1 MKLKDLRVSWRQ
13 LLAEP
18 AYSLVVVLGLAV
30 AIAAA
35 YLIALLL
42 NDRWLPDPSVPRP
55 DRVVR
60 LEFKGNIPGRNDDW
74 FSSMPYV
81 FRSALRDAKAP
92 LSHVARVTE
101 SNLGLRVGEQIS
113 KNRIMFADPELVDIF
128 GLKALSGDVKAA
140 LSKPD
145 TVALTTSAAERL
157 FGRSSDVLGQRLRMR
172 GQEMTVAALLPRQA
186 ANSELEFDVLASFE
200 SPAANQAPWMLSAW
214 YYING
219 NVYARLADGAGA
231 AQLGTL
237 MQSIFDRSP
246 GTTEVPPEWRAGGR
260 KTAFVRAVPLTRIP
274 FEGSGSQ
281 TRLMLYSALS
291 LMALTMLALAAIN
304 YVNLSSVR
312 TLRRQREIAVRKS
325 LGASPARLGL
335 QFVLESSLVALL
347 AGGVGLLLA
356 WLLAPG
362 FADLLDVK
370 FATKLFA
377 PAQLISLALACLL
390 LGALTG
396 LYPARV
402 ALGVHCAP
410 ALQGRKQSEGAAG
423 RRLRRAMTVL
433 QFGAALTLSGAAV
446 VVVWQSEF
454 VARINPG
461 FKTEGLLAIDLPET
475 AKREAKRGLF
485 DVLQAQAAVKQLGMS
500 DDIPGR
506 NGIGS
511 VTTMVRGETKV
522 STRNSAGDAGFFRSY
537 EIPFLAGSL
546 EGVQIP
552 EQPPRGPEA
561 AKEVWPAVIDAT
573 AAQSLGYASPQEAL
587 GQIIRSDELQ
597 VRVVAVAGA
606 IRQESAR
613 QLQQPQLFMLHQNGH
628 SVLTLNGPD
637 MAALRAAVSEAW
649 PRYFPDDVLVMNSVN
664 EELAQRY
671 RLDRNIGRL
680 IAATSLLAL
689 LLAAFGVYAL
699 AAYTVRRAALEIVIR
714 KLHGAGHRHIA
725 ALLIKEFAPLLGL
738 AALISLPLIWWI
750 AQQYLSGFVERAQMG
765 GWPML
770 AATLVTLLMS
780 GLAGLRHALAA
791 MSMRPILA
799 LRD

>member
-511 VTTMVRGETKV
+511 VTTMVRVETKV

-552 EQPPRGPEA
+552 EQPPRGPDA
-561 AKEVWPAVIDAT
+561 AKEVWPVVIDAT
-573 AAQSLGYASPQEAL
+573 AAQSLGYASPQQAL
-587 GQIIRSDELQ
+587 GEIIRSDDLQ

-750 AQQYLSGFVERAQMG
+750 AQQYLSGFIERAQMG
-765 GWPML
+765 GWPLL
-770 AATLVTLLMS
+770 AALLVTLLMS

>member
-1 MKLKDLRVSWRQ
+1 
-13 LLAEP
+13 
-18 AYSLVVVLGLAV
+18 
-30 AIAAA
+30 
-35 YLIALLL
+35 
-42 NDRWLPDPSVPRP
+42 
-55 DRVVR
+55 
-60 LEFKGNIPGRNDDW
+60 
-74 FSSMPYV
+74 
-81 FRSALRDAKAP
+81 
-92 LSHVARVTE
+92 
-101 SNLGLRVGEQIS
+101 
-113 KNRIMFADPELVDIF
+113 
-128 GLKALSGDVKAA
+128 
-140 LSKPD
+140 
-145 TVALTTSAAERL
+145 
-157 FGRSSDVLGQRLRMR
+157 
-172 GQEMTVAALLPRQA
+172 
-186 ANSELEFDVLASFE
+186 
-200 SPAANQAPWMLSAW
+200 
-214 YYING
+214 
-219 NVYARLADGAGA
+219 
-231 AQLGTL
+231 
-237 MQSIFDRSP
+237 
-246 GTTEVPPEWRAGGR
+246 
-260 KTAFVRAVPLTRIP
+260 
-274 FEGSGSQ
+274 
-281 TRLMLYSALS
+281 MLYSALS

-362 FADLLDVK
+362 FSELLNVK
-370 FATKLFA
+370 FASKLFA
-377 PAQLISLALACLL
+377 PAQLIGLLLGCLA

-423 RRLRRAMTVL
+423 RQLRRAMTVL

-454 VARINPG
+454 VARLNPG

-485 DVLQAQAAVKQLGMS
+485 EALQGHAAVRHLSMS

-511 VTTMVRGETKV
+511 VSTVVRGDTKV
-522 STRNSAGDAGFFRSY
+522 STRNSRADEAFFRTY
-537 EIPFLAGSL
+537 EIPLLAGSL
-546 EGVQIP
+546 DGVQA
-552 EQPPRGPEA
+552 PEA
-561 AKEVWPAVIDAT
+561 SPFDPAAPKQVWPVVIDANSAT
-573 AAQSLGYASPQEAL
+573 SMGFTSPQDAV
-587 GQIIRSDELQ
+587 GQLLRSDELE
-597 VRVVAVAGA
+597 VRVQAVTGP

-613 QLQQPQLFMLHQNGH
+613 ELQQPQLFLLQKHGH

-637 MAALRAAVSEAW
+637 MAALRTAVSEAW
-649 PRYFPDDVLVMNSVN
+649 PRYMPDDVLVMSSVH

-680 IAATSLLAL
+680 IAASSLIAL

-750 AQQYLSGFVERAQMG
+750 GQQYLSGFIERAQMG
-765 GWPML
+765 GWPLL
-770 AATLVTLLMS
+770 AALLVTLLMS

-791 MSMRPILA
+791 MSMRPIQA

>member
-13 LLAEP
+13 LIAEP

-74 FSSMPYV
+74 FSSIPYV
-81 FRSALRDAKAP
+81 FRKALQEAKAP
-92 LSHVARVTE
+92 ISHAARTTE
-101 SNLGLRVGEQIS
+101 SDLGLRVGEQVS
-113 KNRIMFADPELVDIF
+113 KNRVMFTDPDLVAIF
-128 GLKALSGDVKAA
+128 GLKAVSGDVLAA

-172 GQEMTVAALLPRQA
+172 GHDMTVAAVLPRQA

-200 SPAANQAPWMLSAW
+200 SPAAGLLPWIHSAW

-219 NVYARLADGAGA
+219 NVYARLADGANA

-246 GTTEVPPEWRAGGR
+246 GTTQAPPEWRAGGR
-260 KTAFVRAVPLTRIP
+260 KSAFVRAVPLTRIP
-274 FEGSGSQ
+274 FEGGGSQ
-281 TRLMLYSALS
+281 TRLVLYSALS
-291 LMALTMLALAAIN
+291 VMALTMLALAAIN

-356 WLLAPG
+356 WLLAPS

-370 FATKLFA
+370 FASKLFA
-377 PAQLISLALACLL
+377 PAQLLSLVLGCLA

-433 QFGAALTLSGAAV
+433 QFSAALTLSGAAV

-454 VARINPG
+454 MARLDLG
-461 FKTEGLLAIDLPET
+461 FKTAGLLAVELPDS
-475 AKREAKRGLF
+475 AKLEAKRALF
-485 DVLQAQAAVKQLGMS
+485 EALQQHPAVRSASMAEDV
-500 DDIPGR
+500 PGR

-511 VTTMVRGETKV
+511 VTTLSRGETRAA
-522 STRNSAGDAGFFRSY
+522 TRFNAVDEHFFATY
-537 EIPFLAGSL
+537 EIPLLHGSL
-546 EGVQIP
+546 QGVSIP
-552 EQPPRGPEA
+552 EQAPKPDGPKA
-561 AKEVWPAVIDAT
+561 VNPVVIDST
-573 AAQSLGYASPQEAL
+573 AVQAMGFARTQDAL
-587 GQIIRSDELQ
+587 GQVLLDDGEP
-597 VRVVAVAGA
+597 VKVVAIVGPVK
-606 IRQESAR
+606 QETAR
-613 QLQQPQLFMLHQNGH
+613 HLRQPQLFALRQNGH
-628 SVLTLNGPD
+628 STLTLNGSD
-637 MAALRAAVSEAW
+637 MAALRAAVSELW
-649 PRYFPDDVLVMNSVN
+649 PRYMPDDVLVMNGVAD
-664 EELAQRY
+664 ELAQRY

-680 IAATSLLAL
+680 IAASSLLAL

-725 ALLIKEFAPLLGL
+725 ALLVKEFAPLLGL

-750 AQQYLSGFVERAQMG
+750 AQQYLSGFIERAQMG
-765 GWPML
+765 GWPLL
-770 AATLVTLLMS
+770 AALLVTLLMS

>member
-60 LEFKGNIPGRNDDW
+60 LEFRGNIPGRNDDW
-74 FSSMPYV
+74 FNAMPFV
-81 FRSALRDAKAP
+81 FRDALLEARAP
-92 LSHVARVTE
+92 VTAVARLNSTE
-101 SNLGLRVGEQIS
+101 LGLRVGEQVS
-113 KNRIMFADPELVDIF
+113 KNRVMFADPELVAIF
-128 GLKALSGDVKAA
+128 GLKALSGDVQAA

-145 TVALTTSAAERL
+145 TVALTVSAAERL

-172 GQEMTVAALLPRQA
+172 GQDMTVAAVLPRQA
-186 ANSELEFDVLASFE
+186 SNSELDFDVLANFE
-200 SPAANQAPWMLSAW
+200 SPAAHQQERLLKAW

-219 NVYARLADGAGA
+219 NVYARMADGASS
-231 AQLGTL
+231 AQLSTL

-246 GTTEVPPEWRAGGR
+246 GTTEVPADWRAGGR
-260 KTAFVRAVPLTRIP
+260 KTAFVRAVSLPRLP
-274 FEGSGSQ
+274 FDGADSE
-281 TRLMLYSALS
+281 TRLLLYSALS
-291 LMALTMLALAAIN
+291 AMALTMLGLAAIN

-325 LGASPARLGL
+325 LGASPVRLGL

-347 AGGVGLLLA
+347 AGAVGLLLA

-370 FATKLFA
+370 FASKLFA
-377 PAQLISLALACLL
+377 PAQLLSLLLGCLA

-410 ALQGRKQSEGAAG
+410 ALQGRKQSEGAGG

-433 QFGAALTLSGAAV
+433 QFSAALTLSGAAV
-446 VVVWQSEF
+446 VVVWQSEYI
-454 VARINPG
+454 ARLELG
-461 FKTEGLLAIDLPET
+461 FKTAGLLAVELPDN
-475 AKREAKRGLF
+475 AKREAKRALF
-485 DVLQAQAAVKQLGMS
+485 DALRAHPSVRAASMGEDV
-500 DDIPGR
+500 PGR
-506 NGIGS
+506 NGVGS
-511 VTTMVRGETKV
+511 VTTLSRGETRV
-522 STRNSAGDAGFFRSY
+522 ATRFSSVDEHFFATY
-537 EIPFLAGSL
+537 EIELLHGSL
-546 EGVQIP
+546 QGVPIP
-552 EQPPRGPEA
+552 EQGPA
-561 AKEVWPAVIDAT
+561 PNAPKEVIPVVLDAT
-573 AAQSLGYASPQEAL
+573 AVRAL
-587 GQIIRSDELQ
+587 GFSRLQ
-597 VRVVAVAGA
+597 DAVGQVVGDDGDPVKVVAVTGPVK
-606 IRQESAR
+606 QETAR
-613 QLQQPQLFMLHQNGH
+613 HLHQPQMFALRQNGH
-628 SVLTLNGPD
+628 STLTLSGPD
-637 MAALRAAVSEAW
+637 MAALRAAVNEVW
-649 PRYFPDDVLVMNSVN
+649 PRYMPDDVLVMNGVH

-680 IAATSLLAL
+680 IAASSLIAL

-765 GWPML
+765 GWPLL
-770 AATLVTLLMS
+770 AALLVTLLMS

-791 MSMRPILA
+791 MSMRPIMA